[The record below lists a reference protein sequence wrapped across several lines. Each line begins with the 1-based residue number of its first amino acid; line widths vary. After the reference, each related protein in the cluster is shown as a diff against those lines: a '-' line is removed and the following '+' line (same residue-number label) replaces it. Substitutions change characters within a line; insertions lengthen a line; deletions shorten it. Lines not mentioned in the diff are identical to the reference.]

1 MTVFLFNF
9 NFKVSIGKKSR
20 IQRKLSYAFLK
31 CSVSGIEGLWCVK
44 RTKAQTDII
53 ISCSEELRAEKQLSL

>member
-44 RTKAQTDII
+44 RTKDTN
-53 ISCSEELRAEKQLSL
+53 